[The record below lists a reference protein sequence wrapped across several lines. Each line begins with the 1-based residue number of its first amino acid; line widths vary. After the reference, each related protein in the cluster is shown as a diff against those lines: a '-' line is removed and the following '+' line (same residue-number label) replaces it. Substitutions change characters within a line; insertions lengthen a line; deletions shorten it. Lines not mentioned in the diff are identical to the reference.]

1 MYEFAPI
8 SKAILLYQKAYERF
22 LKIRGKPR
30 EIALGMAV
38 GLFVGMTPYMGFQ
51 TAIAVF
57 IAALFKWNKIS
68 AAMGV
73 WVSNPLTAPLIY
85 SITYYAGTIVMGG
98 AAKYTPPE
106 ELSLT
111 LIIQMLKKSPDI
123 FWVLTVGG
131 VLVGLPLAI
140 AGYYL
145 SYSALLKYQAD
156 LKKKLRKTKELHI
169 FKKGKVLLT
178 KSKHAKNPHP
188 DN

>member
-1 MYEFAPI
+1 
-8 SKAILLYQKAYERF
+8 
-22 LKIRGKPR
+22 
-30 EIALGMAV
+30 
-38 GLFVGMTPYMGFQ
+38 
-51 TAIAVF
+51 
-57 IAALFKWNKIS
+57 
-68 AAMGV
+68 MGV